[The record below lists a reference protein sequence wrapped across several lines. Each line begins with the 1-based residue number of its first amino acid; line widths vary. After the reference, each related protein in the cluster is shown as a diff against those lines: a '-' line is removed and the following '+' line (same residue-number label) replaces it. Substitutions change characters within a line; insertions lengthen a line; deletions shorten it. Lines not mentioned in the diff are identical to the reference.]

1 MLNKQAVRRAYMEFW
16 KDLTIKEK
24 QSIEDLRIGMTDT
37 LMVSCEG
44 ETLYVEDNRGD
55 LID

>member
-1 MLNKQAVRRAYMEFW
+1 MLNKQAVRRVYMEFW
-16 KDLTIKEK
+16 KVLTIEEK
-24 QSIEDLRIGMTDT
+24 QSIEDLRIGVTDT